1 MGLIH
6 MNSASSMF
14 LVLQLVFLFN
24 CFDISTALPVS
35 NPNEDVKFSPNE
47 LDNMNKLKAL
57 LTASPI
63 KVASPVST
71 AGNAGNMFK
80 ISGDAPPPIQTL
92 SINTAVHP
100 TLTQASSPCAVS
112 SLSRSDVFLSSSS
125 NCGQVRTSSDI
136 FMNDHGNSNRPVT
149 VQMNNVDST
158 TSDQM
163 LFQQDSHNS
172 QSILNFTCIS
182 SKDDSSQDKT
192 SVLHNLL
199 TSGVD
204 SSLMDSPNS
213 NCSPLSPE
221 LGAHSSVSSPVSLL
235 ETNTQSTLI
244 AKSEQLRIEH
254 GDDVKVEDFAWDVVD
269 HEPNKSLKT
278 HRNSNAGTSQEDAE
292 PESLF
297 DAGSAASCTSE
308 FTFTKFGADV
318 SPVFTFSGEKGKD
331 ETNSTSSVRYG
342 KDVKLFHSMSVSC
355 IIGGKHLLPFNS

>member
-1 MGLIH
+1 M
-6 MNSASSMF
+6 
-14 LVLQLVFLFN
+14 
-24 CFDISTALPVS
+24 
-35 NPNEDVKFSPNE
+35 
-47 LDNMNKLKAL
+47 
-57 LTASPI
+57 
-63 KVASPVST
+63 
-71 AGNAGNMFK
+71 
-80 ISGDAPPPIQTL
+80 
-92 SINTAVHP
+92 
-100 TLTQASSPCAVS
+100 
-112 SLSRSDVFLSSSS
+112 FLSSSS
-125 NCGQVRTSSDI
+125 NYGQVRTSSDI